1 MTSDG
6 SWPHCDGTSVCPMP
20 MPSERCVLKQEPQPS
35 LLEERRVWVKKD
47 RAVKLD
53 IFLSIHDDIKTDV
66 FGVGPPLPPSA
77 LTAKEMMEALDQQF
91 SRIPFNFEDY
101 HHTFCRFLN
110 LHLDDFV
117 TLDEFNDEFRTL
129 LQEMEDFGHPLNNI
143 QACSAYFSKLRCC
156 QNPWVANHIREWHAA
171 KTPPKLDDLMKEAPA
186 WLIVRPLAIRP
197 SRANLRDDDNS
208 NNTGPVEEEI
218 IVHAS
223 VEALVESR
231 PPPPKNPSR
240 SSRGSRSSMML
251 QDRPLPPLPPDEPL
265 SPRSPQSPS
274 RRAPP
279 VDAKLP
285 GSWDLE
291 RWNLP
296 LQGVEELP
304 AALKVGGERKR
315 SRAR

>member
-1 MTSDG
+1 
-6 SWPHCDGTSVCPMP
+6 
-20 MPSERCVLKQEPQPS
+20 
-35 LLEERRVWVKKD
+35 VKKD

-53 IFLSIHDDIKTDV
+53 LFLSIHDDIKTDV

-77 LTAKEMMEALDQQF
+77 LTAKEMMKALDQQF

-117 TLDEFNDEFRTL
+117 TLDEFNDEFRAL

-171 KTPPKLDDLMKEAPA
+171 KTPPKLDHLMKEAPA

-197 SRANLRDDDNS
+197 SRANLRNDDN

-223 VEALVESR
+223 VEALIESR
-231 PPPPKNPSR
+231 PPPPKSPLR
-240 SSRGSRSSMML
+240 ASRGSRSSIM
-251 QDRPLPPLPPDEPL
+251 QQNRPLPPLPPDEPL
-265 SPRSPQSPS
+265 SPTSPQSPS
-274 RRAPP
+274 RPPPP

-285 GSWDLE
+285 GSWDVE

-304 AALKVGGERKR
+304 AALKMGGERKP
-315 SRAR
+315 SKAR

>member
-1 MTSDG
+1 MTSDE
-6 SWPHCDGTSVCPMP
+6 SWPHCHGTSVCPMP
-20 MPSERCVLKQEPQPS
+20 MPSERCALKHEPQPS

-53 IFLSIHDDIKTDV
+53 LFLSIHDDIKMDV

-129 LQEMEDFGHPLNNI
+129 LQEIEDFGHPLNNI

-186 WLIVRPLAIRP
+186 WLIVRPLVIRP
-197 SRANLRDDDNS
+197 SRANLHDNDNNS
-208 NNTGPVEEEI
+208 NAGPVEEET

-240 SSRGSRSSMML
+240 TSRGSRSSTM
-251 QDRPLPPLPPDEPL
+251 QQNRPLPPLPPDEPL
-265 SPRSPQSPS
+265 SPTSPRSPS
-274 RRAPP
+274 RRPPP

-285 GSWDLE
+285 GLWG
-291 RWNLP
+291 LP